1 MGLFKPAWMTD
12 KQGKK
17 NKAVVAVQKVT
28 DQAKLAKIAR
38 EAPLGEVRLEAV
50 SRMTDQDALYDVATS
65 DWYHI
70 ARERAVR
77 RMDEAHLVRFAG
89 KVPTQEC
96 IKACR
101 PGNPENDEVL
111 AASLITSSEA
121 LADLYL
127 LLKENR
133 HGRMR
138 AKDDYPHWS
147 GYGPKS
153 KCEVAVEERMGE
165 AECAIAARKILAG
178 GGTIDP
184 TGFLGTRILSPEL
197 RRELGIDLGKAEL
210 VGMFREKP
218 RGDVAKVLWPM
229 LDRDERRDLQWEA
242 TQYLCDGGLLSPRAF
257 AELID
262 YIDDQASYREMLMT
276 NPNHEHNLLTLIE
289 RVSDPAVLREFL
301 AMLDERDVYTK
312 PAITTPP
319 EPADNNFIIH
329 TRDHHDFWAISRV
342 REAAERRLKVLNG
355 QEAC

>member
-1 MGLFKPAWMTD
+1 MGLFKPVWMTD

-38 EAPLGEVRLEAV
+38 KAPLGEVRAEAV
-50 SRMTDQDALYDVATS
+50 TRMTDQDALYDVATS
-65 DWYHI
+65 DWHHI
-70 ARERAVR
+70 ARKMAVR
-77 RMDEAHLVRFAG
+77 RMDEANLVRFAG

-101 PGNPENDEVL
+101 PRSPEGDEVL
-111 AASLITSSEA
+111 AVSLITSSEV

-133 HGRMR
+133 RGRMR
-138 AKDDYPHWS
+138 AKDEYPRWS

-153 KCEVAVEERMGE
+153 KCEAAVEERMGE
-165 AECAIAARKILAG
+165 AECAIAARTVLAG
-178 GGTIDP
+178 DGTIDP

-210 VGMFREKP
+210 VAMFREKP
-218 RGDVAKVLWPM
+218 SGDVAKVLWQM
-229 LDRDERRDLQWEA
+229 LDCDERRDLQREA
-242 TQYLCDGGLLSPRAF
+242 TRYLCDGGLLSPRVF

-276 NPNHEHNLLTLIE
+276 NPNHEHNLMALIE
-289 RVSDPAVLREFL
+289 RVSDLAVLREFL

-319 EPADNNFIIH
+319 EPADDNFIIH
-329 TRDHHDFWAISRV
+329 TRDHHDFRAKLRV
-342 REAAERRLKVLNG
+342 REAAERRLQALNG
-355 QEAC
+355 